1 MTAAIRR
8 GSSWSGRERNGAFL
22 NLGDGRY
29 VDSAG
34 ISGFDFADDA
44 RAAASVDWDL
54 DGRLDVWIKNR
65 TGPQLR
71 FLRNDTVN
79 DHAYVALELQG
90 TRSNRDAIGAVVE
103 LTVNGAKRV
112 QQVSA
117 GSGYLAQSSSTL
129 HFGLGRATSIDRL
142 AVVWPGGARESIE
155 PPPVNARYRVT
166 QDTGRARR
174 IEAVSIVLP
183 DHETPASSTEP
194 ATRLLL
200 KTPLPLPPGLLENLG
215 VPEGRTTLVNLW
227 AHWCEPCAGE
237 IRSYARRIKD
247 LDDRSILWSPVSL
260 DAPQDHDAATDWLR
274 RQFASAGNDKPP
286 PPRFLDDGSLRTLEV
301 LLEHVT
307 DRNAALPIP
316 ANLLVDAR
324 GNLQLLYFGPVFPDR
339 FLSDEAAVLDP
350 EALASR
356 RSLYPGRWYYRSR
369 RNLGELGRTLGESG
383 RADDA
388 RFYLEKAG
396 SE

>member
-65 TGPQLR
+65 SGPQLR

-79 DHAYVALELQG
+79 DHTYVALELQG

-103 LTVNGAKRV
+103 LTVDGAKRV

-129 HFGLGRATSIDRL
+129 HFGLGGATSIDRL

-155 PPPVNARYRVT
+155 PAPMP
-166 QDTGRARR
+166 
-174 IEAVSIVLP
+174 
-183 DHETPASSTEP
+183 SS
-194 ATRLLL
+194 
-200 KTPLPLPPGLLENLG
+200 N
-215 VPEGRTTLVNLW
+215 
-227 AHWCEPCAGE
+227 
-237 IRSYARRIKD
+237 S
-247 LDDRSILWSPVSL
+247 S
-260 DAPQDHDAATDWLR
+260 
-274 RQFASAGNDKPP
+274 
-286 PPRFLDDGSLRTLEV
+286 
-301 LLEHVT
+301 
-307 DRNAALPIP
+307 
-316 ANLLVDAR
+316 
-324 GNLQLLYFGPVFPDR
+324 
-339 FLSDEAAVLDP
+339 
-350 EALASR
+350 
-356 RSLYPGRWYYRSR
+356 
-369 RNLGELGRTLGESG
+369 
-383 RADDA
+383 
-388 RFYLEKAG
+388 
-396 SE
+396 